1 MAEDDPESRRLDEL
15 ERKLQQVRASRETKP
30 APESRQSQLGIA
42 FRLVTE
48 LVGAVVVGGAVG
60 WALDRVFRTAPILLI
75 VMFFAGVAA
84 GFRNVLR
91 TAREMNRDNA
101 DKG

>member
-1 MAEDDPESRRLDEL
+1 MAEDDPDTERLNEL
-15 ERKLQQVRASRETKP
+15 ERKLKQARGTREPKP

-48 LVGAVVVGGAVG
+48 LVAGVVVGGAAG
-60 WALDRVFRTAPILLI
+60 WALDRVFGTSPILLI
-75 VMFFAGVAA
+75 VFFFAGVAA

-91 TAREMNRDNA
+91 TAREMNRTGA
-101 DKG
+101 DRD

>member
-1 MAEDDPESRRLDEL
+1 MADDDPESRRLQEL
-15 ERKLQQVRASRETKP
+15 ERKLQQARASRETKP
-30 APESRQSQLGIA
+30 APESRQSQMGIA
-42 FRLVTE
+42 FRLVAE
-48 LVGAVVVGGAVG
+48 LVAAVVVGGAIG

-75 VMFFAGVAA
+75 VMFFAGVAT

-91 TAREMNRDNA
+91 TAREMNRNNT